1 MSSILN
7 VTALPAAVPV
17 APKPQPAPAAPA
29 PPTFTQLV
37 EEPKFELTQQ
47 AQAGNQLAIQLL
59 AQQQSTPTSQAAG
72 AGPGV
77 GPINFLA

>member
-7 VTALPAAVPV
+7 VTALPPTPPAVQR
-17 APKPQPAPAAPA
+17 PQPAPEAPA
-29 PPTFTQLV
+29 QPTLTQLT

-59 AQQQSTPTSQAAG
+59 AQQQSTPTSLAAG

-77 GPINFLA
+77 GPINILA

>member
-7 VTALPAAVPV
+7 VTALPPTAPAVQR
-17 APKPQPAPAAPA
+17 PQPAPETPA
-29 PPTFTQLV
+29 QPTPTQLI
-37 EEPKFELTQQ
+37 EEPKFELSQQ

-59 AQQQSTPTSQAAG
+59 AQQQTSATSQAAG

-77 GPINFLA
+77 GPINILA

>member
-7 VTALPAAVPV
+7 VTALPPAVPT
-17 APKPQPAPAAPA
+17 APKPQPAPEVPA
-29 PPTFTQLV
+29 QPTLTQLI
-37 EEPKFELTQQ
+37 EEPKFELSQQ

-77 GPINFLA
+77 GPINILA